1 MMCKPEQMTKL
12 LTGTVLFVGLALGS
26 VVIPSTAAEAS
37 ACGFYV
43 APRTGWTYYRHCIQ
57 GVYTRVQVKIDTTRG
72 PGSYICV
79 KPGTIGLGPR
89 SVVKFAYYTGKLC

>member
-1 MMCKPEQMTKL
+1 MMGKPERMTKL
-12 LTGTVLFVGLALGS
+12 LTGTVLSVGLALGG
-26 VVIPSTAAEAS
+26 VTVPSTEAEAS

-43 APRTGWTYYRHCIQ
+43 APRTGWTYYRHCIRD
-57 GVYTRVQVKIDTTRG
+57 VYTRVQVKIDTTSG

>member
-1 MMCKPEQMTKL
+1 MTKL
-12 LTGTVLFVGLALGS
+12 VTGTVLAAGLVLGGAI
-26 VVIPSTAAEAS
+26 VPSTAQAS

-43 APRTGWTYYRHCIQ
+43 APRTGWAYYRHCIQ
-57 GVYTRVQVKIDTTRG
+57 GVYTRVRVKVETRRG

-79 KPGTIGLGPR
+79 KPGTVGLGPS